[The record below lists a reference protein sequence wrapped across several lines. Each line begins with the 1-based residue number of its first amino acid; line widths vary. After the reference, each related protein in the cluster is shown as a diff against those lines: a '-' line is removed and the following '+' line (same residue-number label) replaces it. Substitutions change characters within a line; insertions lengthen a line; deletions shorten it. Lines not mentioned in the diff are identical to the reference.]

1 MTLEFVAFFKFEI
14 PSKLILGCT
23 EAEGICISKK
33 LTSKY
38 FSNSYL
44 WTTVNPT
51 TYVFLSRPTFAYR
64 RSARLQEVDKK
75 RTPTKSEKAKYASS
89 WLRCSRLATADRTP
103 QKAENS
109 IIQDVQWVRITEFAM
124 IEISSRCRLLFVC
137 RIHQGLR

>member
-1 MTLEFVAFFKFEI
+1 MNPHLNELDYVTIPQRCSCSVVCTRCLTAHTELARWGQRSYRALKETFEILLLLCTRRMTLEFVAFFRFEI

-64 RSARLQEVDKK
+64 RSARLQEV
-75 RTPTKSEKAKYASS
+75 EKMNAY
-89 WLRCSRLATADRTP
+89 
-103 QKAENS
+103 
-109 IIQDVQWVRITEFAM
+109 
-124 IEISSRCRLLFVC
+124 
-137 RIHQGLR
+137 